1 MHKVE
6 FKVYKRERVP
16 YAPHNCMIL
25 GVKMERV
32 ASLLYLFHFIGNSEK
47 HTKRI
52 HYKRVSERTEKKSI
66 PKKVYCSRALFTF
79 HVLSRLDYTVPFSSA
94 LLSIFLVRGRL
105 TVVSVSAALKFAVA
119 PSPLNNLLY
128 NVPHTA

>member
-32 ASLLYLFHFIGNSEK
+32 ASLLYLFYFIGKSEK

-52 HYKRVSERTEKKSI
+52 YYKRVSERIEKKSI

-79 HVLSRLDYTVPFSSA
+79 HVLSRLDYTLHGSLFLRSS
-94 LLSIFLVRGRL
+94 
-105 TVVSVSAALKFAVA
+105 
-119 PSPLNNLLY
+119 
-128 NVPHTA
+128 